1 MFSFFVLIQSSNLQL
16 RLILKNLL
24 DNFVIQF
31 GVRHFDEQ
39 MGSDKVC
46 YQYFVLVRKKR
57 KKWIGQ
63 KSIFDIV

>member
-46 YQYFVLVRKKR
+46 YQYFVLVRKR
-57 KKWIGQ
+57 KKKMDRKKFYI
-63 KSIFDIV
+63 